1 MSAFLYKTI
10 ANERPQGKPNVYF
23 ACHPVDREKY
33 FEEYAQKILKIQ
45 DCAVWYESKPEEVYD
60 EEDLQLRLS
69 QMQLFVMPV
78 TTKLLTAPNR
88 AMDVE
93 FPFAQE
99 KHIPVLPLM
108 MEQGLDDVFS
118 RRFGDLQYLD
128 PNNTDDTKRS
138 FDEVLSAYIRST
150 LVSNELAE
158 KVRAAFDAYI
168 FLSYRK
174 KDRKMAQDLMR
185 LIHRNPV
192 CRDIAIWYDEFLTP
206 GEDFNQAIEEM
217 LEKSDLFALAVT
229 PNLVNEPNYVMTTE
243 YPAALAQKKPVLP
256 VEMEATDRSALNEH
270 YEELPPVVQAEDGES
285 LREALVEK
293 LKALAITAN
302 DADPQHNFLIGLAY
316 LDGIDVEVN
325 SGRAL
330 ELISGAAEAGVPEAM
345 QQLVV
350 MYETGKGVARDY
362 RQGIE
367 WRKRY
372 AAVLREVYKAK
383 PDKYSAAA
391 LFYELEALG
400 DAQFDVRLLEDAEK
414 SYEEM
419 RGLAERFAAS
429 ENVDSQISLGIAYE
443 RLGATRKEMGD
454 FSAAQEFAR
463 KSFLIADS
471 LAKTSGTVVSRRNL
485 SVSLERLGNL
495 ARASGDFYAAEK
507 YFRQSLA
514 IREQLV
520 KETETVQARK
530 DLALNY
536 DILGDIARE
545 NNDLDGAWEQYVKNF
560 EICEALADADPS
572 PNMLKNLS
580 TAYFHLGDVLM
591 SKGALPLAQGNFK
604 KSVEINISLAEMT
617 GTIEVRRNL
626 SIGYHRLGS
635 ICKSFGDLEK
645 AWEFYEK
652 EYLLSKQLADETGT
666 LESYIDLAGSYI
678 KLGEMM
684 ELTGSTFS
692 AQDYYEKSAA
702 LQESAAKQSRAIN
715 IRRGLLV
722 SYHKLADLAAA
733 QGDLGAAQEYYEK
746 RIAVNES
753 LITDISSVRYLYNL
767 AVICYND
774 GLFCLNQLKN
784 PDKAKAMFERVTEL
798 GENCYL
804 PKLEELKEKAR
815 RILKKHFS

>member
-23 ACHPVDREKY
+23 ACHPADREKY

-45 DCAVWYESKPEEVYD
+45 DCAVWYESKPEEAYD

-69 QMQLFVMPV
+69 QMQLFVVPV
-78 TTKLLTAPNR
+78 TTKLLTEPNR

-99 KHIPVLPLM
+99 QHIPVLPLM

-118 RRFGDLQYLD
+118 CRFGDLQYLA

-285 LREALVEK
+285 LHEALLEK

-345 QQLVV
+345 QQLVA

-367 WRKRY
+367 WRKRCVGRRRD
-372 AAVLREVYKAK
+372 AFKAER
-383 PDKYSAAA
+383 SAENASS
-391 LFYELEALG
+391 LLYGLKDLG
-400 DAQFDVRLLEDAEK
+400 DAQYDFRLLDDAWE
-414 SYEEM
+414 SYQEM
-419 RGLAERFAAS
+419 LELAEVGKSSQSR
-429 ENVDSQISLGIAYE
+429 DSLRALGTAYE
-443 RLGATRKEMGD
+443 RLGSTAMARGDLPAAEEYFKKTLAIDESLVEEEGTPLLRRDLSISCNQLGRLARARGDLYTAEQYYNKALAIRKQLVSETGTIRYRKDLAVSYGNLGDLARDKDDLDRAWELYQQEAALMETLADGDPAPDTRSLLSIAYFDLGEILRLKKDVSGARSYFEKYLAIQESLVEETAT
-454 FSAAQEFAR
+454 
-463 KSFLIADS
+463 IAS
-471 LAKTSGTVVSRRNL
+471 QRNL
-485 SVSLERLGNL
+485 SV
-495 ARASGDFYAAEK
+495 
-507 YFRQSLA
+507 
-514 IREQLV
+514 
-520 KETETVQARK
+520 
-530 DLALNY
+530 
-536 DILGDIARE
+536 
-545 NNDLDGAWEQYVKNF
+545 
-560 EICEALADADPS
+560 
-572 PNMLKNLS
+572 
-580 TAYFHLGDVLM
+580 
-591 SKGALPLAQGNFK
+591 
-604 KSVEINISLAEMT
+604 
-617 GTIEVRRNL
+617 
-626 SIGYHRLGS
+626 GYHRLGRLS
-635 ICKSFGDLEK
+635 ESAGDLED
-645 AWEFYEK
+645 AWEQYRK
-652 EYLLSKQLADETGT
+652 DYLICKKLADGTGT
-666 LESYIDLAGSYI
+666 LESRIDLAICYG
-678 KLGEMM
+678 KLGDMM
-684 ELTGSTFS
+684 QLAGNTAA
-692 AQDYYEKSAA
+692 AQDYYEEGLS
-702 LQESAAKQSRAIN
+702 LRESAAANTKDVGVRRSLAI
-715 IRRGLLV
+715 
-722 SYHKLADLAAA
+722 SYKKLADLLAEKA
-733 QGDLGAAQEYYEK
+733 DLSHAQEYYEK
-746 RIAVNES
+746 RIAVLE
-753 LITDISSVRYLYNL
+753 VL
-767 AVICYND
+767 AKETGLVKTLRDLADACFNNGVFCYNKLGD
-774 GLFCLNQLKN
+774 SE
-784 PDKAKAMFERVTEL
+784 KAKAMFERVTEL

-804 PKLEELKEKAR
+804 PQLEELKEKTR